1 MFPSFAFLVFVAI
14 ELNIFPFTAII
25 KGKYPEE
32 TPLGQICL
40 HNTVSSP
47 PNGLGLFIGGV
58 SLIIQFSYTV
68 FFFWRTRRFVRRY
81 GRKLC
86 AIGKYRRNCNSLNTT
101 TFCAFLSCFYPNFNY
116 WFREIIPRSNTTA
129 QFVVQFFFKDFFM
142 ELFFT
147 GLFLISASDDIPS
160 EEETPRRTIFY
171 ASGRPKYLEP
181 RRPNVPTLLPTPDLD
196 STAGEVRTDKNL
208 LDIDK
213 DDDLQIPI
221 ARVTRNG
228 YKVTLYHATFKRKAK
243 EEDLQRVKANT
254 LHRRENIAIRKETK
268 MLTPNSQVDVGKIDS
283 RSGRFSYFA
292 ANQRR
297 DLKMRRSPKSSPECS
312 RNGSQ
317 NTTFSSK
324 SSRKGSQNTKS
335 SLKCSRNGS
344 KNAKF
349 SPCFKKGSQSTKF
362 SPECSRNGSQSTK
375 FSSESSRMRSQN
387 TNSSPG
393 RDPKTQNI
401 LENPPKGDPQT
412 QNLP

>member
-1 MFPSFAFLVFVAI
+1 MFSSFAFLVFVAI

-40 HNTVSSP
+40 HNKVSSTP
-47 PNGLGLFIGGV
+47 DGSRLFMGGV
-58 SLIIQFSYTV
+58 SLVIQFSYTV

-160 EEETPRRTIFY
+160 EEETPRRTIFF

-181 RRPNVPTLLPTPDLD
+181 RRPNVPILLPTPDFD

-221 ARVTRNG
+221 ARVTSNG
-228 YKVTLYHATFKRKAK
+228 YKVTLYHATFKTKAK

-254 LHRRENIAIRKETK
+254 VHRGENLAIRNQTK
-268 MLTPNSQVDVGKIDS
+268 MLNLDSQVEVGQVYS
-283 RSGRFSYFA
+283 GSGRFSYFA
-292 ANQRR
+292 ANHRR
-297 DLKMRRSPKSSPECS
+297 DLRMRAPKSSPECS

-317 NTTFSSK
+317 NTKFSSESSSKGSQNKK
-324 SSRKGSQNTKS
+324 SSSECSRKGSKNTKS
-335 SLKCSRNGS
+335 SSECPRKGS
-344 KNAKF
+344 KY
-349 SPCFKKGSQSTKF
+349 TKF
-362 SPECSRNGSQSTK
+362 SPECSRNGSQNTK
-375 FSSESSRMRSQN
+375 ISSESFRVRSQN

-401 LENPPKGDPQT
+401 L
-412 QNLP
+412 

>member
-1 MFPSFAFLVFVAI
+1 MFSSFAFLVFVAI

-25 KGKYPEE
+25 KGKFPEE

-40 HNTVSSP
+40 HNKVSSP
-47 PNGLGLFIGGV
+47 LNGSRLFMGGV

-160 EEETPRRTIFY
+160 EEETPRRTIFF

-196 STAGEVRTDKNL
+196 SLAGEVRTYKNM
-208 LDIDK
+208 LDIDN
-213 DDDLQIPI
+213 DGDIQIPI
-221 ARVTRNG
+221 ARVTGNR
-228 YKVTLYHATFKRKAK
+228 YPVTLYHATFKRKAK
-243 EEDLQRVKANT
+243 EEDLLRVKENT
-254 LHRRENIAIRKETK
+254 LHTRENIAIRKETK
-268 MLTPNSQVDVGKIDS
+268 MLTPDS
-283 RSGRFSYFA
+283 RVEVGQVYSASGRFSYLA

-297 DLKMRRSPKSSPECS
+297 DWRMRAPKSSSESPRKGSKNTKSSSESSKKGSENTIFSLECS
-312 RNGSQ
+312 RKGFK
-317 NTTFSSK
+317 NTKFSPK
-324 SSRKGSQNTKS
+324 CSRKGSQNTNS
-335 SLKCSRNGS
+335 
-344 KNAKF
+344 
-349 SPCFKKGSQSTKF
+349 
-362 SPECSRNGSQSTK
+362 
-375 FSSESSRMRSQN
+375 SSESSRKGSKKQN
-387 TNSSPG
+387 FLQNPPQ
-393 RDPKTQNI
+393 RDP
-401 LENPPKGDPQT
+401 
-412 QNLP
+412 

>member
-1 MFPSFAFLVFVAI
+1 MFSSFVFLVFVAI

-40 HNTVSSP
+40 HNKVSST
-47 PNGLGLFIGGV
+47 PNGSRLFMGGV

-101 TFCAFLSCFYPNFNY
+101 TFCAVLSCFYPNFNY

-181 RRPNVPTLLPTPDLD
+181 RRPNVPTLLQASDLD
-196 STAGEVRTDKNL
+196 SAAAEVRTYKNM
-208 LDIDK
+208 LDIDN
-213 DDDLQIPI
+213 DDDIQISI
-221 ARVTRNG
+221 ARVTRNR

-268 MLTPNSQVDVGKIDS
+268 MLAPDSRVDVGQVDS
-283 RSGRFSYFA
+283 GHGRFSYFA

-297 DLKMRRSPKSSPECS
+297 DLRMRSPKSSPE
-312 RNGSQ
+312 
-317 NTTFSSK
+317 
-324 SSRKGSQNTKS
+324 SSRKGSKKQN
-335 SLKCSRNGS
+335 LLQNV
-344 KNAKF
+344 
-349 SPCFKKGSQSTKF
+349 
-362 SPECSRNGSQSTK
+362 PEK
-375 FSSESSRMRSQN
+375 
-387 TNSSPG
+387 
-393 RDPKTQNI
+393 DHKTQNF
-401 LENPPKGDPQT
+401 L
-412 QNLP
+412 QNVPERDHKT